1 MPTPA
6 ELVAAVADA
15 TGFSE
20 RTIATYYRV
29 LREAQHVGEGGRGRN
44 ALRLRLADATKVL
57 TAALT
62 SGEAKEAP
70 ETIEMLY
77 GLKARPPSEFPKGTS
92 ISQYP
97 QALKPAFFARL
108 CHRLPQRPATFGS
121 TLDAMMSAI
130 AFDRLAPLPDH
141 DDVVAP
147 TSDEEVRREKRIV
160 RGSHYGEAHARV
172 ELRSV
177 VRDERFQLEAAS
189 LSFGRRGIF
198 GVIFTFADNLG
209 TTSTAR
215 TRLRGGAVADRRVGL
230 PELSRL
236 AAHFVN
242 DM

>member
-20 RTIATYYRV
+20 RTIATYYRG
-29 LREAQHVGEGGRGRN
+29 LREAQHIGEGGRGRN
-44 ALRLRLADATKVL
+44 ALRLRLTDATKVL

-92 ISQYP
+92 VVQYP
-97 QALKPAFFARL
+97 CALKPAFFARL
-108 CHRLPQRPATFGS
+108 CHRVAPRPTTFGS
-121 TLDAMMSAI
+121 TLDSMMTAI
-130 AFDRLAPLPDH
+130 AFDRLAPLPD
-141 DDVVAP
+141 DDDIVASM
-147 TSDEEVRREKRIV
+147 SDEEVRREKRMV
-160 RGSHYGEAHARV
+160 RGGRYGEAHARV

-177 VRDERFQLEAAS
+177 LRDERFQLEGAS
-189 LSFGRRGIF
+189 LSFGRRGVF
-198 GVIFTFADNLG
+198 GVILTFADNLG
-209 TTSTAR
+209 TASTAR
-215 TRLRGGAVADRRVGL
+215 ARGRGGAVADYRVGL
-230 PELSRL
+230 LELSKL
-236 AAHFVN
+236 ATHFVN